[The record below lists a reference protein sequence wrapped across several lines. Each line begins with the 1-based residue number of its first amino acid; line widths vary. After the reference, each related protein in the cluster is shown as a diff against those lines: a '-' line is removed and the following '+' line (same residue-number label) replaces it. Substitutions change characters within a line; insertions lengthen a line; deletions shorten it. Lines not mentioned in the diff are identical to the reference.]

1 LEVASAL
8 KKQMWGEVQLDKRWK
23 EESLIRANY
32 LSYPTAK
39 TGINIAT
46 PASGNQESSSADVTP
61 ISSQDPVS
69 LPQIDVN
76 NVIAGPSLQLQENVP
91 GVENLQY
98 QQQQGY
104 TADRERLRA
113 QLKAYVGYRAEELY
127 VYRSLPLGQDR
138 RRNRYWRFSASA
150 SRNDPGCG
158 RIFVELQDGRWRLI
172 DSEEVYMKR
181 LQSGIG
187 NANICVDNNHRT
199 FFATCFFQA
208 LDYLVKS
215 LDVRGVRESHLHF
228 MLLKIE
234 ASFKEAVRKNV
245 AANPEVCSISSSLD
259 SDTAEISTTFKIEL
273 GDSNAVERCSVLQ
286 RFQSF
291 EKWMWDNM
299 LHPGA
304 LSAFKYGAKQSSP
317 LFRICRI
324 CAELHFVGDICCPS
338 CGQMHAGPDVG
349 ELCFAEQVA
358 QLGDNLRRGDTGF
371 ILRSSISSPLRIR
384 LLKVQL
390 ALVEVSFLDFS
401 LVHHLLFLA
410 NEIRTKWN

>member
-1 LEVASAL
+1 VQERLEVASAL

-39 TGINIAT
+39 PGLNIAT

-113 QLKAYVGYRAEELY
+113 QLKAYVGYKAEELY

-181 LQSGIG
+181 LKSGIEMQ
-187 NANICVDNNHRT
+187 T
-199 FFATCFFQA
+199 FVFITIIEPSLLLVFF
-208 LDYLVKS
+208 
-215 LDVRGVRESHLHF
+215 
-228 MLLKIE
+228 
-234 ASFKEAVRKNV
+234 
-245 AANPEVCSISSSLD
+245 
-259 SDTAEISTTFKIEL
+259 
-273 GDSNAVERCSVLQ
+273 
-286 RFQSF
+286 
-291 EKWMWDNM
+291 
-299 LHPGA
+299 
-304 LSAFKYGAKQSSP
+304 
-317 LFRICRI
+317 
-324 CAELHFVGDICCPS
+324 
-338 CGQMHAGPDVG
+338 
-349 ELCFAEQVA
+349 
-358 QLGDNLRRGDTGF
+358 
-371 ILRSSISSPLRIR
+371 R
-384 LLKVQL
+384 LLT
-390 ALVEVSFLDFS
+390 
-401 LVHHLLFLA
+401 
-410 NEIRTKWN
+410 IW